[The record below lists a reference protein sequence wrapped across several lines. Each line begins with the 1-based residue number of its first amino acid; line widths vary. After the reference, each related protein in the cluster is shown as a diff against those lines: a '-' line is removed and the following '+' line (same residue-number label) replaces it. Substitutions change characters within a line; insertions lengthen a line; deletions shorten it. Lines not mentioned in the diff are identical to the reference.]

1 MNRTRVAVVGVGS
14 LGQHHARILSG
25 MDDVEL
31 VGVVEPREDRG
42 REIASKFSTNWY
54 SAPAAVVDQ
63 VDGVVV
69 AVPTVLHAEAA
80 SCFLQAGRAVMME
93 KPIAADLATA
103 KRLQQMAEAG
113 GALLQVG
120 HVERFNPAFELLQE
134 KVQSPLYIRCQ
145 RVSPYTFRSTDIG
158 VVHDLMIHDI
168 ELVQALVNSPV
179 AAVDSFGAVTM
190 GPHEDFAVARLRFES
205 GAIADLTAGRMCP
218 QAERTIQV
226 WSEGGFVSADLQTR
240 KLNSWQPCPAVA
252 ARPGM
257 LHDVVAATASPLT
270 LKDEVFSKWLQQEE
284 TQASDTDALTAEL
297 RDFVAAVRGETR
309 PRVGGIE
316 GVAAMEVAER
326 ILGGM
331 SGWSWQSGS
340 PFEQVRRAA

>member
-1 MNRTRVAVVGVGS
+1 M
-14 LGQHHARILSG
+14 
-25 MDDVEL
+25 
-31 VGVVEPREDRG
+31 
-42 REIASKFSTNWY
+42 
-54 SAPAAVVDQ
+54 
-63 VDGVVV
+63 
-69 AVPTVLHAEAA
+69 
-80 SCFLQAGRAVMME
+80 
-93 KPIAADLATA
+93 
-103 KRLQQMAEAG
+103 
-113 GALLQVG
+113 
-120 HVERFNPAFELLQE
+120 
-134 KVQSPLYIRCQ
+134 
-145 RVSPYTFRSTDIG
+145 
-158 VVHDLMIHDI
+158 
-168 ELVQALVNSPV
+168 
-179 AAVDSFGAVTM
+179 
-190 GPHEDFAVARLRFES
+190 
-205 GAIADLTAGRMCP
+205 
-218 QAERTIQV
+218 
-226 WSEGGFVSADLQTR
+226 SADLQTR

-284 TQASDTDALTAEL
+284 TQASDADALTAEL